1 MKERYLFDEA
11 LGHPRRPYHRYQHE
25 RKPQTNLPTSSCVYS
40 IMCVCVCNHRVD
52 TAREITSSFILK
64 DVCQLKPLRD
74 QTLVQD
80 ERGRVER
87 TCFDDRRSGGET
99 SKNKS
104 KFFLFFNPST
114 LYCYPI
120 LFDADI
126 LFREGIY
133 FYLK

>member
-1 MKERYLFDEA
+1 V
-11 LGHPRRPYHRYQHE
+11 
-25 RKPQTNLPTSSCVYS
+25 CVFYY
-40 IMCVCVCNHRVD
+40 VCVCNHRVD
-52 TAREITSSFILK
+52 TAREITSSSFILK

-104 KFFLFFNPST
+104 KFVLFFNPST